1 MISGTAQD
9 RPLEDAQMA
18 TLGKLHE
25 RLCVG
30 LIEVTKHVGP
40 HPLKVDRGRAGKQ
53 LAVVLNEL
61 LACEPYSKS

>member
-30 LIEVTKHVGP
+30 LIEVTNHVSS
-40 HPLKVDRGRAGKQ
+40 PLK
-53 LAVVLNEL
+53 
-61 LACEPYSKS
+61 S